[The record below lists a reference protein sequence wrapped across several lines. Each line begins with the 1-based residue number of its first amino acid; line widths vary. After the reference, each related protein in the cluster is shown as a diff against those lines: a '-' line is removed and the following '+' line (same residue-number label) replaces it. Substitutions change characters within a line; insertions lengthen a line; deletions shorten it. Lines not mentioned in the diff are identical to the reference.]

1 MDVDTNAVPSA
12 PMPPRH
18 APRHRRTVRFVV
30 AAVLAGSLLAAGLA
44 APSID
49 TASARQAPAAQR
61 AVTSD
66 GWELT
71 TPDLQ
76 GMDAATLDG
85 ARTYAF
91 TPDRHTQGVVVVRGG
106 EIVSEWYAPGEGPRS
121 WAASWSMAKSFTS
134 ALIGIAIHEGKIP
147 SVDEPM
153 STYFPDWAG
162 TPKGAITIRN
172 VLHME
177 SGLKWNE
184 SYDPADLGS
193 SDVIQMVV
201 ASPDQLAY
209 AASRPLEVAPGT
221 RWAYSSGDTMLL
233 SHVIAQAT
241 GMPADAYAKQKLFD
255 PLGIQQVEWW
265 RDAAGNTLTY
275 CCLDMTS
282 RDYARFGLLYLH
294 DGNWNG
300 QQLVPASWVQD
311 SITPTANSGGRY
323 GYQWW
328 IMQVA
333 GVQGPVFYANGHDGQ
348 FTYVIPSLDLVVV
361 RNGDYVKSACPAVA
375 DPNLFSR
382 YPSNGLV
389 PDQGTTPPGSWSH
402 QTFLSAIVGSV
413 TGPAARPGVLPD
425 PEPPLTTR
433 FPDGQM
439 VAPCA
444 TEPTPTT
451 VPTTPTVPTTSPG
464 GPGVGPTATAPP
476 ATPVRAVPTFTG

>member
-1 MDVDTNAVPSA
+1 MDVHTDAGPHTQTSLRQAPHRKRSIRLAVS
-12 PMPPRH
+12 
-18 APRHRRTVRFVV
+18 
-30 AAVLAGSLLAAGLA
+30 AVLLGSLLSAGIA
-44 APSID
+44 SPGID
-49 TASARQAPAAQR
+49 TAAARQASAAQR
-61 AVTSD
+61 AITSA
-66 GWELT
+66 GWEVT
-71 TPDLQ
+71 TPGLQ
-76 GMDAATLDG
+76 NMDPATLDA

-134 ALIGIAIHEGKIP
+134 ALIGIAINEGKIP

-184 SYDPADLGS
+184 SYDPADLAN

-201 ASPDQLAY
+201 NSPDQLAY

-221 RWAYSSGDTMLL
+221 RWSYSSGDTMLL

-241 GMPADAYAKQKLFD
+241 GMPTDEYAQQKLFG

-275 CCLDMTS
+275 CCLDMSS

-294 DGNWNG
+294 NGNWNG

-311 SITPTANSGGRY
+311 SITPTANSSGRY

-328 IMQVA
+328 IGQVE
-333 GVQGPVFYANGHDGQ
+333 GVQGSIFYANGHDGQ

-361 RNGDYVKSACPAVA
+361 RNGDYVKSACEPIA

-382 YPSNGLV
+382 YPSGGLV
-389 PDQGTTPPGSWSH
+389 SGQGTTPPGSWNH
-402 QTFLSAIVGSV
+402 DTFLTSIADSV
-413 TGPAARPGVLPD
+413 TGPSTSPGVLPD
-425 PEPPLTTR
+425 PEPRLPTR

-451 VPTTPTVPTTSPG
+451 VPGTVPGTPTTTPGGVRPG
-464 GPGVGPTATAPP
+464 NTAHP